1 MIDYPRRVFFLFG
14 KKTKHRRVPDGR
26 SERRRCPECGETGLF
41 VEHERE
47 SKVTAYHFVELWSS
61 DDRVFVCSAC
71 GEAMDLEDTAAPALS
86 AKEREAQ
93 ALAQAREAEARAK
106 AKAKEAKRA
115 EKEIDR
121 ELAALKKRL
130 GRE

>member
-1 MIDYPRRVFFLFG
+1 MFFLFG
-14 KKTKHRRVPDGR
+14 RKTKHRRVPGGR
-26 SERRRCPECGETGLF
+26 SERRRCPECGETALF

-47 SKVTAYHFVELWSS
+47 SKYTAYHFVELWSS
-61 DDRVFVCSAC
+61 DDRVFVCGAC
-71 GEAMDLEDTAAPALS
+71 GEAMDLEDTEAPALT
-86 AKEREAQ
+86 AKERDAQ
-93 ALAQAREAEARAK
+93 ALAQARQAEARAK
-106 AKAKEAKRA
+106 AKATEERRV

>member
-1 MIDYPRRVFFLFG
+1 VFFLFG
-14 KKTKHRRVPDGR
+14 KKTKHRRVPNGR
-26 SERRRCPECGETGLF
+26 SERRRCPECGQTALF
-41 VEHERE
+41 VEHEEE
-47 SKVTAYHFVELWSS
+47 SKVTAYHVVELWSS

-71 GEAMDLEDTAAPALS
+71 GEAMDLEDTEAPALT

-93 ALAQAREAEARAK
+93 RATEARAAETRAKEK
-106 AKAKEAKRA
+106 AKQDKRV

-130 GRE
+130 GRD